1 MASLSLYLSTSKML
15 MGIDIE
21 QISVIIFVRVLNMI
35 HYVVQGN
42 YIALQL
48 ILKLTSNLNKPEI
61 ATNTVIQPGL
71 MIRIL
76 AVIYY
81 SNF

>member
-35 HYVVQGN
+35 HYVVQGD

-61 ATNTVIQPGL
+61 ATNAVIQPGL
-71 MIRIL
+71 IIRIL